1 MTVYEG
7 LKKARIQTSDPE
19 VQVNLRYGGSG
30 PPVLLL
36 HGYPLTLAHGHL
48 VRLTSR
54 ASTSGVG
61 RHESSRQ
68 SINLASAHP

>member
-1 MTVYEG
+1 MTMYEG
-7 LKKARIQTSDPE
+7 FKEARIQTS
-19 VQVNLRYGGSG
+19 SG

-36 HGYPLTLAHGHL
+36 HGCPLTLAPRHL
-48 VRLTSR
+48 VGLTSP
-54 ASTSGVG
+54 ASRSGAG